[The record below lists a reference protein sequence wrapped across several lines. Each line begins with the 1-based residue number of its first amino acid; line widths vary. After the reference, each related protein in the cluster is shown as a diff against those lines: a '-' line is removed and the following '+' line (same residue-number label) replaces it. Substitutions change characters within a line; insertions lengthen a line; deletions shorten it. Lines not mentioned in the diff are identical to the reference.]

1 MRRALRKR
9 LESLR
14 QRRKSAFTLF
24 EILVVLI
31 ILGILAYIGI
41 SKVMGSGEGAQLAS
55 MRSDARN
62 AISAEEAYY
71 AANRQ
76 FAQATA
82 DASNSNTAVST
93 TLPNSSITVV
103 ASPHNKVEVTTK
115 TCSDGTDGYTVTV
128 TSTKTNKEI
137 TYDSCTDAGIQES
150 TANNS

>member
-1 MRRALRKR
+1 MRRKLER
-9 LESLR
+9 LKK
-14 QRRKSAFTLF
+14 RRKDAFTLL

-41 SKVMGSGEGAQLAS
+41 PRVLGSGEGAQLAS

-82 DASNSNTAVST
+82 DASNSDSAVST
-93 TLPNSSITVV
+93 TLPNSNITIV
-103 ASPHNKVEVTTK
+103 ASPHNKVDITTE

-128 TSTKTNKEI
+128 TSTKTSKTI

-150 TANNS
+150 TAANS